1 MSKERPK
8 KADKGK
14 GRKESVEKEEIQ
26 WNGWV
31 SFILHP
37 LMRFRAQKNR
47 GDRIFEPSKEIKHT
61 IYIKIKWGLWV

>member
-8 KADKGK
+8 KADKGT
-14 GRKESVEKEEIQ
+14 GRKETVEKEEIQ

-37 LMRFRAQKNR
+37 LMRFCAQKNR
-47 GDRIFEPSKEIKHT
+47 GDRIFETFKRD
-61 IYIKIKWGLWV
+61 